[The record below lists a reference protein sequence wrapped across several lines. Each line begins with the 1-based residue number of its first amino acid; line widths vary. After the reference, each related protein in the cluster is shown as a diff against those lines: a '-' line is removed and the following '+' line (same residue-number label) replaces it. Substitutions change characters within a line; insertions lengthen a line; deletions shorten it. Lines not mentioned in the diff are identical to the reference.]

1 MANKVVIAGVNT
13 ATLPKLSNDDIMALM
28 KKVKAGDQLARDA
41 FVVANLR
48 LVLSVVQRFS
58 GRSDK
63 ADDMF
68 QVGCVGLMKA
78 IDNFDESLNV
88 RFSTYAVPMIIGE
101 IRRFLRDNNSVRVSR
116 SLRDI
121 AYKSLQAKEELSKG
135 KVEEPTIDDI
145 AQYLNLPAKTINFA
159 LDAISETVSL
169 SDPVYNDGSDAIELK
184 DQIADLKDGEEI
196 SKTLALLGAN
206 KSVLKFEEIRVK
218 REMNNKVNRL
228 VNCETA
234 NMNKTMNA
242 SIEQIEIIRRLKQ
255 NGEFEKLEE
264 PLKEIAELRLQNPS
278 ASLIE
283 LGKMLKTPIGKSG
296 VNYRLKK
303 VMEIGKKI
311 DDNKK

>member
-145 AQYLNLPAKTINFA
+145 AQYLNLPTKTINFA

-184 DQIADLKDGEEI
+184 DQIADLKDGEESLYEKI
-196 SKTLALLGAN
+196 AIKDAIKKLLPR
-206 KSVLKFEEIRVK
+206 EREI
-218 REMNNKVNRL
+218 L
-228 VNCETA
+228 Y
-234 NMNKTMNA
+234 
-242 SIEQIEIIRRLKQ
+242 
-255 NGEFEKLEE
+255 
-264 PLKEIAELRLQNPS
+264 LRYY
-278 ASLIE
+278 
-283 LGKMLKTPIGKSG
+283 IGKTQMEVSQEVG
-296 VNYRLKK
+296 ISQAQVSRLEKNALK
-303 VMEIGKKI
+303 AIKEKI
-311 DDNKK
+311 E